1 MEKKLRSIIV
11 DDEKHAIELLTA
23 LLQNIPGV
31 SVEKTFT
38 SPVNALNFVAKNNVD
53 LIFLDVQMPELSGI
67 EFAYKISHFN
77 IHPNIVFVTAHDQY
91 LLEALRLNA
100 LDFLLKPVDFSELQ
114 QAVQRVKK
122 RSKDGFSDN
131 LKKLLQLNQRK
142 KIKFNTR
149 HGFVTFFED
158 DILYV
163 EADGVYS
170 IIRLVNGKEIII
182 SQNLGKIE
190 KQLSNKALIK
200 IHRSIIVNAN
210 YIFEINRGKKEC
222 ILAVDE
228 VNFKLRVSSE
238 GLKLI
243 DEFICS

>member
-1 MEKKLRSIIV
+1 M
-11 DDEKHAIELLTA
+11 
-23 LLQNIPGV
+23 
-31 SVEKTFT
+31 
-38 SPVNALNFVAKNNVD
+38 NALKFVAKND
-53 LIFLDVQMPELSGI
+53 IDIIFLDVQMPELSGI
-67 EFAYKISHFN
+67 EFAQTISDFN
-77 IHPNIVFVTAHDQY
+77 IQPNIVFVTAHDQY
-91 LLEALRLNA
+91 LLDALRLNA

-114 QAVQRVKK
+114 EAVQRIKK
-122 RSKDGFSDN
+122 RSKDGFSDS

-170 IIRLVNGKEIII
+170 IIHLVNGKEIII

-190 KQLSNKALIK
+190 KQFSNKALIK
-200 IHRSIIVNAN
+200 IHRSVIANAN

-222 ILAVDE
+222 TLAIDE
-228 VNFKLRVSSE
+228 VNIQLRVSSE

-243 DEFICS
+243 EDFIC